1 MVIFRC
7 MAKDFWL
14 EKVVM
19 PFENYIFDAPKDADV
34 EIMGLDKT
42 LTRHYRI
49 DELDNLT
56 VQMYTKY
63 HYKGLERS

>member
-7 MAKDFWL
+7 AAKDFA

-42 LTRHYRI
+42 PQDTI
-49 DELDNLT
+49 ELMNLT
-56 VQMYTKY
+56 TLQYRWYTKY

>member
-42 LTRHYRI
+42 LARHYRI
-49 DELDNLT
+49 DELDSLT

>member
-19 PFENYIFDAPKDADV
+19 PFESYIFDAPKDADV

-49 DELDNLT
+49 DELDN
-56 VQMYTKY
+56 V
-63 HYKGLERS
+63 

>member
-1 MVIFRC
+1 MYGKGFLVG
-7 MAKDFWL
+7 
-14 EKVVM
+14 KVVM

-56 VQMYTKY
+56 V
-63 HYKGLERS
+63 

>member
-19 PFENYIFDAPKDADV
+19 PFESYIFDAPKDADV

-42 LTRHYRI
+42 LARHYRI

-56 VQMYTKY
+56 V
-63 HYKGLERS
+63 